1 MPPRNAST
9 RPQSRQNPSMRW
21 KRRFKRKLFWII
33 VAIPAGAA
41 LCAFLAFWFYSR
53 ELPGFRN
60 ITDYKPP
67 LVTTVLTRD
76 GHVLGYFY
84 KEKRFLVRLQDMPP
98 YLPKAFLAAEDAGFY
113 KHDGIDP
120 WAIFRASLMN
130 LKAGGIR
137 QGGSTITQQVV
148 KRLLLSPEKSFE
160 RKIKEAVLAYR
171 LENYLTKDEILTI
184 YLNQIFLGSKAYGVE
199 AASRE
204 FFGKHVK
211 DLTLAEAAILAGLP
225 QAPSRYNPLA
235 DPAAAKARQKYV
247 LDQMLSQGWI
257 TQAQHDQ
264 AINQKLVYKSME
276 DNSWKVGAYYLEAV
290 RRFLIDKFGEDEV
303 YQGGLTVQTACE
315 LPHQIAADNAMR
327 RGLGDIAKTRGW
339 EGPAGHLN
347 KTEEFSRFLDDTYV
361 TENLKP
367 GSWVRALVTETSKER
382 AQVRFGQCTGEIP
395 ASTTMWCRNGRK
407 DVSGAAAPV
416 PGDISRILHRGDVV
430 WASVREARGGGNY
443 SLALERDP
451 GPEGA
456 LVSIKPDTGE
466 VVALVGGFSFDRSQF
481 NRATQAKRQ
490 PGSSFKP
497 IVYSA
502 ALDNG
507 FTPASIIM
515 DAPVV
520 FGNAET
526 GNVWRPENYEDT
538 FYGPTLLATAL
549 AKSRNLVTIRVAQKI
564 GIRKV
569 IERARAMGID
579 SELPENLS
587 IALGSSAVT
596 LMNLCQAYTAFPR
609 GGSYVKPRLVLSVK
623 SAWGET
629 LYKSDAQAVE
639 AISPQNAFVMTAM
652 LKEVINVGTGAAAKA
667 LGRPLAGKTGT
678 TNNEQDTWFMG
689 FTPHLLTGVY
699 VGYDQLQ
706 SMGRGASGA
715 RTALPIWLTYRKA
728 VESQFPPDDFLP
740 PQGIVWARVGNS
752 QAVGSHGESAPESYF
767 LPFYEGTQPAQSDMN
782 ANATSNATAPDQNND
797 ADLMKQGLF

>member
-1 MPPRNAST
+1 MPRKIVKKSASKSS
-9 RPQSRQNPSMRW
+9 PMRW
-21 KRRFKRKLFWII
+21 SRRFKRKLFWII
-33 VAIPAGAA
+33 IALPVVGALCVGAA
-41 LCAFLAFWFYSR
+41 FWLLSR
-53 ELPGFRN
+53 DLPGFRN

-67 LVTTVLTRD
+67 LVTTVLSRD

-84 KEKRFLVRLQDMPP
+84 KEKRFLVRLQDMPA
-98 YLPKAFLAAEDAGFY
+98 YLPKAFLAAEDSGFY
-113 KHDGIDP
+113 KHDGVDP

-199 AASRE
+199 AAARE

-225 QAPSRYNPLA
+225 QAPSRYNPLT
-235 DPAAAKARQKYV
+235 DPEAAKNRQKYV

-276 DNSWKVGAYYLEAV
+276 DHSWKVGAYYLEEV
-290 RRFLIDKFGEDEV
+290 RRFLIDKYGEDEV
-303 YQGGLTVQTACE
+303 YQGGLTVETACE
-315 LPHQIAADNAMR
+315 IPHQIAADNAMR
-327 RGLGDIAKTRGW
+327 RGLAEVAKRKGW
-339 EGPAGHLN
+339 EGPAGRL
-347 KTEEFSRFLDDTYV
+347 KPQEYDRFLDDTR
-361 TENLKP
+361 TSESIKP
-367 GSWVRALVTETSKER
+367 GTWVRALVVETAKDK
-382 AQVRFGQCTGEIP
+382 AQVRFGQFTGEVP
-395 ASTTMWCRNGRK
+395 ASTSMWCRNGMK
-407 DVSGAAAPV
+407 GVSGADAPV
-416 PGDISRILHRGDVV
+416 PGDLSRILHKGDII
-430 WASVREARGGGNY
+430 WGSVRENKGGGRFV
-443 SLALERDP
+443 LALEREA

-456 LVSIKPDTGE
+456 LVSLLPETGE
-466 VVALVGGFSFDRSQF
+466 VVALVGGFSFEKSQF
-481 NRATQAKRQ
+481 NRATQARRQ

-507 FTPASIIM
+507 FTPASVIM
-515 DAPVV
+515 DAPIV
-520 FGNAET
+520 FANAEQGT
-526 GNVWRPENYEDT
+526 IWRPENYEDI
-538 FYGPTLLATAL
+538 FYGPTLLSTAL

-564 GIRKV
+564 GIRTV
-569 IERARAMGID
+569 IERARAMGIE

-596 LMNLCQAYTAFPR
+596 LMNLCQAYTTFAR

-629 LYKSDAQAVE
+629 LYKSEPEYVE
-639 AISPQNAFVMTAM
+639 AVSPQNAFLMVSM
-652 LKEVINVGTGAAAKA
+652 LKEVINVGTGGAAKV

-678 TNNEQDTWFMG
+678 TNNEQDAWFMG

-706 SMGRGASGA
+706 SMGREGSGGH
-715 RTALPIWLTYRKA
+715 TALPIWLDYRKA
-728 VESQFPPDDFLP
+728 VEDRYPPDDFLP
-740 PQGIVWARVGNS
+740 PEGIVWARVENS
-752 QAVGSHGESAPESYF
+752 QAVSSKGVPAPESYF
-767 LPFYEGTQPAQSDMN
+767 LPFIEGTQPSQTDVGGAVG
-782 ANATSNATAPDQNND
+782 NNSAASD
-797 ADLMKQGLF
+797 ADLMKQGF